1 MISKTC
7 NLVLS
12 DLYSYDA
19 VACSYNILKSVGWDL
34 RDIDATNKERRNIQI
49 GKLQMGNSVF
59 SSLMIEQ
66 TNFLVDYN
74 LKINNVKE
82 NEIITIQRDGVILT
96 RPLKQTST
104 NFSLRSII
112 SKMILSID
120 RKSYLLIH
128 SDGTVEV
135 KGVRDKPINISF
147 YNMFSNLNFYDKKLL
162 LRSINFMRNSILNSN
177 TNSWFA
183 IEDGDSV
190 SIKLIGI
197 GKIKLSKSSLSVIK
211 SNEIDKIFIWEDYVW
226 PFIQPLLLYC
236 Q

>member
-49 GKLQMGNSVF
+49 GKMQVGNPVF
-59 SSLMIEQ
+59 SKLMIEQ
-66 TNFLVDYN
+66 IDFLVDYN

-128 SDGTVEV
+128 SDGMVEV

-190 SIKLIGI
+190 SISLIGI